1 MSNRISS
8 FLGGLVSFVLW
19 TIIVWGEIVGNVHAF
34 RQHGVRDGFAAVF
47 VPPWAWYRGIEF
59 FRHRNIGNQNSST
72 ATAQESTAQE
82 SFPPPTAD
90 EQDALSKISSKALE
104 QPLTDEDLRLYK
116 NIVTEYGTRTGKQ
129 VSRGDSQQFLRMMKL
144 TTDYKR
150 ELGRCLLASIDQKQP
165 FISKELEE
173 LRGKMQETGMRA
185 ARLEADFRKIDS
197 AANQTPFSDERGH
210 QYYPPT
216 REQVVQGLRQ
226 VDLADENFKK
236 MAAILQESASR
247 VP

>member
-59 FRHRNIGNQNSST
+59 FRHRNIENQNSST

-116 NIVTEYGTRTGKQ
+116 HIATEYGARTGRQ
-129 VSRGDSQQFLRMMKL
+129 VSRPEVEQFLHIMKV
-144 TTDYKR
+144 TIDYKR
-150 ELGRCLLASIDQKQP
+150 ELGRCLLASIDQKQL
-165 FISKELEE
+165 FISAELED
-173 LRGKMQETGMRA
+173 LREKMRQIGMRA
-185 ARLEADFRKIDS
+185 EQLEIDFRKIES
-197 AANQTPFSDERGH
+197 AGNQTPFSDEHGH
-210 QYYPPT
+210 EYYPLT
-216 REQVVQGLRQ
+216 REAVVQGLRQ
-226 VDLADENFKK
+226 VDVADENFKK

-247 VP
+247 AP